1 MAILKAP
8 TARKFLLHFCLACA
22 ILDLIPL
29 CIRKRGGFTLKK
41 IFSSVFQYLRRLDK
55 ILLLLTVF
63 ICAFSVV
70 LLYSLV
76 QNNMTQNITSV
87 DTTLDYTDYRNQALA
102 ALMGIVFSLAVAA
115 WDYRKFSKL
124 WFIYL
129 PLMVGL
135 TCLTFT
141 SLGESGL
148 EGADDRAWI
157 SIGGFSLQPSEFLK
171 LAFILSFAY
180 HCHKTKDVFN
190 NPLNVLALCVHGAVP
205 IGLVMLQGDDGT
217 AIVFAAIFIAMLFAA
232 GIGWQYILGAGIL
245 SPIAIYFIWTYY
257 LQDVHKN
264 RILAILNPAKYATK
278 DMLYQTNLSK
288 IALGSGQLMGKG
300 LFGGDYSYVPVCHND
315 FIFSYV
321 GQTLGF
327 IGCLG
332 LIILICAICVKIL
345 INSLRSADPLGRYI
359 CVGVFAYIFAQSVL
373 NIGMVIGV
381 TPVIGITLPFVSA
394 GGSSMLSATASVG
407 LVMSVYY
414 HSAKFD
420 TIFAKK
426 K

>member
-1 MAILKAP
+1 M
-8 TARKFLLHFCLACA
+8 
-22 ILDLIPL
+22 
-29 CIRKRGGFTLKK
+29 
-41 IFSSVFQYLRRLDK
+41 
-55 ILLLLTVF
+55 LLLTIL
-63 ICAFSVV
+63 ICSFSVL

-76 QNNMTQNITSV
+76 QNNMTQQITSV
-87 DTTLDYTDYRNQALA
+87 DVTLDYTDYRNQAIA
-102 ALMGIVFSLAVAA
+102 AMMGLGFSIVVAV

-129 PLMVGL
+129 PLMIGL

-157 SIGGFSLQPSEFLK
+157 MLGSFSLQPAEFLK
-171 LAFILSFAY
+171 LAFILSFSY
-180 HCHKTKDVFN
+180 HCHKTQEIFN
-190 NPLNVLALCVHGAVP
+190 NPLNIIALCVHGAIP

-217 AIVFAAIFIAMLFAA
+217 ALVFAAIFLAIFFTA
-232 GIGWQYILGAGIL
+232 GISWKYILGAGIL
-245 SPIAIYFIWTYY
+245 SPIAIWFMWTHY

-264 RILAILNPAKYATK
+264 RILAIINPSKYATK
-278 DMLYQTNLSK
+278 DMLYQTNLAK
-288 IALGSGQLMGKG
+288 IALGSGQVRGKG

-332 LIILICAICVKIL
+332 LIILIGFICLRIL
-345 INSLRSADPLGRYI
+345 GNSLRSSDPLGKFI
-359 CVGVFAYIFAQSVL
+359 CVGVFAYIFSQSVL
-373 NIGMVIGV
+373 NIGMVMGL

-394 GGSSMLSATASVG
+394 GGSSMLSATASMG

-414 HSAKFD
+414 HSARFD

>member
-1 MAILKAP
+1 ML
-8 TARKFLLHFCLACA
+8 
-22 ILDLIPL
+22 
-29 CIRKRGGFTLKK
+29 FTLA
-41 IFSSVFQYLRRLDK
+41 
-55 ILLLLTVF
+55 
-63 ICAFSVV
+63 ICGFSVL

-76 QNNMTQNITSV
+76 QNNMISPITSV
-87 DTTLDYTDYRNQALA
+87 DVALDYTDYRNQAFA
-102 ALMGIVFSLAVAA
+102 ALLGIGFSLVAAA

-148 EGADDRAWI
+148 DGADDRAWI
-157 SIGGFSLQPSEFLK
+157 SLGGFSLQPAEFLK

-180 HCHKTKDVFN
+180 HCHKTKEIFN
-190 NPLNVLALCVHGAVP
+190 NPLNILALFVHGAIP

-217 AIVFAAIFIAMLFAA
+217 AVVFAAIFVAMIFAA
-232 GIGWQYILGAGIL
+232 GIGWQYILGAGVL
-245 SPIAIYFIWTYY
+245 SPIAVYVLWNYY

-264 RILAILNPAKYATK
+264 RILAIINPAKYATA

-288 IALGSGQLMGKG
+288 IALGSGQVRGKG
-300 LFGGDYSYVPVCHND
+300 LFGGDYTYVPVCHND

-332 LIILICAICVKIL
+332 LIILLGLICLRIL
-345 INSLRSADPLGRYI
+345 GNSLRSADPLGKYI
-359 CVGVFAYIFAQSVL
+359 CVGVFAYIFSQSVL
-373 NIGMVIGV
+373 NIGMVIGL

-394 GGSSMLSATASVG
+394 GGSSMLSATASIG

-420 TIFAKK
+420 TMFSKK

>member
-1 MAILKAP
+1 MV
-8 TARKFLLHFCLACA
+8 
-22 ILDLIPL
+22 
-29 CIRKRGGFTLKK
+29 KK
-41 IFSSVFQYLRRLDK
+41 IFSLIWQYFRRLDK
-55 ILLLLTVF
+55 ILLLLTVA
-63 ICAFSVV
+63 ICSFSVL

-87 DTTLDYTDYRNQALA
+87 DVTLDYTDYRNQAIA
-102 ALMGIVFSLAVAA
+102 ALMGLVFSIIIAV

-129 PLMVGL
+129 PITLGL

-157 SIGGFSLQPSEFLK
+157 TVGGFSLQPAEFLK

-180 HCHKTKDVFN
+180 HCFKTQDIFN
-190 NPLNVLALCVHGAVP
+190 NPLNILALCVHGAIPVA
-205 IGLVMLQGDDGT
+205 LVMAQGDDGT
-217 AIVFAAIFIAMLFAA
+217 AVVFLVIFLAMIFAA
-232 GIGWQYILGAGIL
+232 GISWKYILAAGIL
-245 SPIAIYFIWTYY
+245 SPIAVYFMWNYY

-264 RILAILNPAKYATK
+264 RILAIINPAKYATK
-278 DMLYQTNLSK
+278 DMLYQTNLAK
-288 IALGSGQLMGKG
+288 IALGSGQLRGKG

-332 LIILICAICVKIL
+332 LIILIGLICLRIL
-345 INSLRSADPLGRYI
+345 GDSLRSGDGLGRFI
-359 CVGVFAYIFAQSVL
+359 CVGVFAYIFTQSVL
-373 NIGMVIGV
+373 NIGMVMGV

-394 GGSSMLSATASVG
+394 GGSSMLSATASMG

-414 HSAKFD
+414 HSARFD
-420 TIFAKK
+420 RIFAKK

>member
-1 MAILKAP
+1 MVK
-8 TARKFLLHFCLACA
+8 KVFSLAW
-22 ILDLIPL
+22 
-29 CIRKRGGFTLKK
+29 
-41 IFSSVFQYLRRLDK
+41 QYFRRLDK
-55 ILLLLTVF
+55 ILLILILL
-63 ICAFSVV
+63 ICSFSVV

-76 QNNMTQNITSV
+76 QNNMTQSITSV
-87 DTTLDYTDYRNQALA
+87 DVTLDYTDYRNQAIA
-102 ALMGIVFSLAVAA
+102 AMIGIAFSIVVAV

-124 WFIYL
+124 WFIYF
-129 PLMVGL
+129 PLMIGL

-141 SLGESGL
+141 SLGKTGL

-157 SIGGFSLQPSEFLK
+157 TLGSFSLQPAEFLK
-171 LAFILSFAY
+171 LAFILSFSY
-180 HCHKTKDVFN
+180 HCHKTQEIFN
-190 NPLNVLALCVHGAVP
+190 NPLNILGLCVHAAIP

-217 AIVFAAIFIAMLFAA
+217 AIVFVGIFIAILFSA
-232 GIGWQYILGAGIL
+232 GISWKYILGAGIL
-245 SPIAIYFIWTYY
+245 SPIAVFVMWNYY
-257 LQDVHKN
+257 LQPVHKN
-264 RILAILNPAKYATK
+264 RILAVINPEKYATK
-278 DMLYQTNLSK
+278 DMLYQTNLAK
-288 IALGSGQLMGKG
+288 IALGSGQLRGKG

-332 LIILICAICVKIL
+332 LIILIGLICLRIL
-345 INSLRSADPLGRYI
+345 GNSLRSSDPLGRFI
-359 CVGVFAYIFAQSVL
+359 CIGVFAYLFLQSAL
-373 NIGMVIGV
+373 NIGMVMGI

-414 HSAKFD
+414 HSARFD
-420 TIFAKK
+420 KIFSKK

>member
-1 MAILKAP
+1 M
-8 TARKFLLHFCLACA
+8 HFYSLCA
-22 ILDLIPL
+22 ILSYRPISAANLPTE
-29 CIRKRGGFTLKK
+29 RGGYTVKK
-41 IFSSVFQYLRRLDK
+41 VFSVIFQYLRRLDK
-55 ILLLLTVF
+55 TLLILALA
-63 ICAFSVV
+63 ICSFSVL

-87 DTTLDYTDYRNQALA
+87 DVSLDYTDYRNQAFA
-102 ALMGIVFSLAVAA
+102 AILGLGISVVIAA

-129 PLMVGL
+129 PLTLGL

-148 EGADDRAWI
+148 DGADDRAWI
-157 SIGGFSLQPSEFLK
+157 SLGGFSLQPAEFLK
-171 LAFILSFAY
+171 LAFILSFSY
-180 HCHKTKDVFN
+180 HCFKTKEIFN
-190 NPLNVLALCVHGAVP
+190 NPLNVIALCVHGAIP
-205 IGLVMLQGDDGT
+205 IGIVMLQGDDGT
-217 AIVFAAIFIAMLFAA
+217 AVVFAAIFIAVLFTA

-245 SPIAIYFIWTYY
+245 SPIAVWFMWNYY
-257 LQDVHKN
+257 LQPVHKN
-264 RILAILNPAKYATK
+264 RILAIINPSKYATK

-288 IALGSGQLMGKG
+288 IALGSGQLRGKG

-332 LIILICAICVKIL
+332 LIILLGTICLKIL
-345 INSLRSADPLGRYI
+345 TNAFRAGNPLGKYI

-394 GGSSMLSATASVG
+394 GGSSMLSATVAIG

-414 HSAKFD
+414 HSARFD
-420 TIFAKK
+420 TIFSKK